1 MWKYNTLHISLGE
14 IKRVQLENKH
24 AIWARWVRKDL
35 TQKRVRRET
44 YLIISHS
51 WTIRWPKSNWV
62 QKYIPQ
68 HMLLKSRSTR
78 PYWIIPPIFISITR
92 CGSPLHTR
100 ARTAVT
106 RGCAAKT
113 HQRVIGP
120 LLKTDY
126 YNLCKHAMTEVTF
139 IKRVNQSS
147 LSAKMCMWHISHC
160 YTKSMIFSRY
170 CKTDI
175 HTI

>member
-1 MWKYNTLHISLGE
+1 MKCTWLFHIYE
-14 IKRVQLENKH
+14 
-24 AIWARWVRKDL
+24 
-35 TQKRVRRET
+35 
-44 YLIISHS
+44 LIDDQNP
-51 WTIRWPKSNWV
+51 TEYGN
-62 QKYIPQ
+62 IP
-68 HMLLKSRSTR
+68 HNMLLKSRSTR

-120 LLKTDY
+120 LLKTYY

-139 IKRVNQSS
+139 IKRENQSS
-147 LSAKMCMWHISHC
+147 LSAKMCMWHIR
-160 YTKSMIFSRY
+160 TVVLKSGYPRGIIARHTSTRFKAPLR
-170 CKTDI
+170 CQANNKTEMPGNEGR
-175 HTI
+175 